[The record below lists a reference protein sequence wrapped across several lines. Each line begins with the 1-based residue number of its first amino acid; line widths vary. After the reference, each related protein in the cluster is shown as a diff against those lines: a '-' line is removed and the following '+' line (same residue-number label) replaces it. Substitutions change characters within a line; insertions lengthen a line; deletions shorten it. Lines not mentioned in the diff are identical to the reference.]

1 LITHDLNYFKVK
13 LTHKKLLP
21 SVVHNDK
28 MADDVFTNEDVGAP
42 IFLRRL
48 DKFIQDL
55 LLARS
60 HLDQGLVVAGKEEVS
75 EKLEE
80 FIDYMEKQIPKP
92 SKEKAH
98 KCVDWSDTDPCGN
111 PSVLSSSKHLQI
123 KPTPVDFFKTIEDI
137 LPTHPTLPRIVA
149 TSPATTNSEEGMNG
163 NNSSKDDADVSQSI
177 ISVGEAVLIATDS
190 VPYYILITDLVD
202 PQSFEGTFACAYGV
216 RLWTSADLA
225 ALGFPTKGVENLLG
239 EDEVA
244 ISKFKE
250 IVRPGTIL
258 NAGVFGVCGIRLVP
272 KWWTDPEALPGSEL
286 KFQYFFDYRRLT
298 LAKLDFGLST
308 EPWKILQWMRNRQI
322 TCHMANNWRT
332 WDYLVDRLYHAFN
345 DFFLSFQSPIT
356 QEAKLVKL
364 STIVE
369 RDWLLQAPISVLK
382 TAKYNENDIGGTLAM
397 WVQTREEAELMLGP
411 SAHED
416 FPGLFPETHYVIQ
429 PKTGEPHLD
438 RFTFCIILP
447 MVLWISPGK
456 EGETDVLSFKAH
468 MQSVAPPVGGL
479 TLVNGSNGSSTG
491 VAQVHWNSKYAVA
504 EAIEAGV
511 MPS

>member
-1 LITHDLNYFKVK
+1 MD
-13 LTHKKLLP
+13 
-21 SVVHNDK
+21 
-28 MADDVFTNEDVGAP
+28 DDVFDNEDVGAP
-42 IFLRRL
+42 IYLKRL

-60 HLDQGLVVAGKEEVS
+60 HIDQGLLVAGKEEVGK
-75 EKLEE
+75 KLEE
-80 FIDYMEKQIPKP
+80 FIDYMERQLPKAT
-92 SKEKAH
+92 KEKAH
-98 KCVDWSDTDPCGN
+98 KCLDWSESDPCGN
-111 PSVLSSSKHLQI
+111 LSVLPSFKSLHLKQ
-123 KPTPVDFFKTIEDI
+123 TPVDFFKLVEEI
-137 LPTHPTLPRIVA
+137 LPTHPPLPRIVA
-149 TSPATTNSEEGMNG
+149 TAPAMSNSEEDTKSNKKK
-163 NNSSKDDADVSQSI
+163 NKKNKNSEQENEEDDEDAAPSI
-177 ISVGEAVLIATDS
+177 IAIGEVVLISSDS
-190 VPYYILITDLVD
+190 GPYYVLITDLVD

-216 RLWTSADLA
+216 RLWSRTDIA
-225 ALGFPTKGVENLLG
+225 ALGVPTKGLEDLLG

-244 ISKFKE
+244 LSKFKDL
-250 IVRPGTIL
+250 VRPGTVL
-258 NAGVFGVCGIRLVP
+258 GGGVFGVCGVRLVP
-272 KWWTDPEALPGSEL
+272 VWWADPEALPGSEL
-286 KFQYFFDYRRLT
+286 KFQYFFDYRRLS
-298 LAKLDFGLST
+298 LLKIDFGLST
-308 EPWKILQWMRNRQI
+308 EPYKMLLWMRNRQI

-356 QEAKLVKL
+356 QEAKLLKL

-382 TAKYNENDIGGTLAM
+382 TAKHSEDMHGGTLAM

-429 PKTGEPHLD
+429 PKTGEAHLD

-447 MVLWISPGK
+447 MVLWICPRK

-468 MQSVAPPVGGL
+468 MQSVAPPLNSSSLG
-479 TLVNGSNGSSTG
+479 NSNSKG

-504 EAIEAGV
+504 EAIETGV